1 MRSPQTLNGC
11 IHNTKLYS
19 MIFTT
24 KNKELAILGKTIDE
38 IKKKWSDFVANVG
51 ENGLFGE
58 NGALAS
64 LFSGKKL
71 SNILTPGTLKQFDEF
86 KEKFNSSSLSAE
98 ALAEQME
105 NVDHRIIDYAKT
117 CKNGEMTTKGFK
129 ASIDS
134 MSFSAKAGQVALKAL
149 FIAGNMF
156 AMWAITKGIELAVKG
171 IDNLI
176 HASEKEKEKLKEIR
190 QQTHE
195 SVEAYKQEQADLDS
209 TIEKYKDLNE
219 QLTNASLTTEEYNS
233 IKTQLSSLQ
242 NDLVSKYGEEASAI
256 DVVNGKYDEQIKKLD
271 AISKK
276 KAQDF
281 VNENSSN
288 IQEDWNFL
296 NDTIS
301 IKNPKIFTDMINN
314 HVKSSYGSY
323 DSHIRSSYEGTPEE
337 IRKQINTDMDALRER
352 YGNTDM
358 FINAHLSALSELL
371 KKDEI
376 SSEQINQSKESLL
389 TFAKTSVD
397 SNSETQS
404 AYDALVDGIEQYNNA
419 LETGEGVDKAYSNY
433 EKLREEFKNVSADI
447 LGIDNLYDD
456 LLNKLN
462 EPLNLSFKLDKNIES
477 GNEHTQKYLDK
488 LQGVTS
494 DQLRSFDYDDLL
506 SVNSLN
512 NYEDAFGHLVKQ
524 LGVSEAGVDA
534 LIDRLI
540 ELGYVT
546 DSVDI
551 QNKENILNA
560 LGFDKNASS
569 ANAAK
574 RNITANNVYNS
585 LTDNQKVLFGD
596 NLDLI
601 PPESYNWTERQWLWF
616 IYELQKTEEENQI
629 EISPSLDT
637 AEALKSAEDA
647 FSKLGDAE
655 NGLYADILAGNSV
668 DASDLAALKD
678 DFGNID
684 GGKAFEDFADTLLK
698 FPGNSEKGQEALDD
712 LVTSYIDESDILD
725 DLNEENKEYIKQELE
740 KMHVAN
746 AEEVVEDRLNASV
759 KKNIKSFKEF
769 STVLSD
775 HLDTLKK
782 ASPETDEFKNSL
794 ETVKTSFEDFLKAN
808 FDYEEIDLSL
818 SDDFIIQNLDD
829 IEAAASGSEEALNR
843 VRIAA
848 SKDIAANINLNVPPQ
863 DYAET
868 LNQINSLID
877 NANIDTLQVG
887 TYIDDTPLIE
897 GLNNLVEAGTMTRDD
912 MNAILAGI
920 GVTPEISHESADISI
935 PTGIV
940 GAALGGKGGFGAM
953 GANLGATIATMQVPK
968 IRYKVS
974 SNGAKAHY
982 SAPSSKSSGSSGG
995 SSGNGSSDSNDEF
1008 KEQFD
1013 WIEVG
1018 LQRLE
1023 EELSRLDKKSS
1034 NVYSLWS
1041 QRNSALNEQIA
1052 KTRQEILSQQNAYDY
1067 YMAKANSIGLSDT
1080 YVSKVQN
1087 GTIQIEDIT
1096 DEDLADKISQ
1106 YQTWYEKAIKCKDT
1120 IQGLNISLG
1129 DLADQ
1134 KFDNLQ
1140 TEYDGVISVFESF
1153 GNLTEET
1160 IRRTEEHGY
1169 FVAKDSYKQLINN
1182 ENKTLNTLQQQY
1194 ASLIQSR
1201 DEALKSGAVT
1211 ENSQEWY
1218 KMTKSILD
1226 VEYAIEQSKTSIV
1239 KFDKEIRELDWEIFD
1254 YTEERIK
1261 QITKES
1267 DYLIELMEKHDLYN
1281 ETGAFT
1287 SEGKAATALHGINY
1301 NTYMQQALDYANK
1314 LKDIEQ
1320 EISEDSANKDLIN
1333 RREEL
1338 LDLQQEA
1345 ITNAEAEKE
1354 AIKSLVEEGIN
1365 IHLDALSSLIDKY
1378 KDAMDSA
1385 KDLYDYQKNI
1395 SSQVKEISSLEKQI
1409 LAYEGDDSEEA
1420 RKIIQE
1426 TKLSLEEARTEL
1438 KETEWDKYISETEQ
1452 LLDALYNDYEEVLNA
1467 RLDNIDAL
1475 VASMIDMVN
1484 SNGSEI
1490 RSTIEAV
1497 ADKVGYTI
1505 SDSLSKALGE
1515 GSNVNVLISNFST
1528 KFDTVAT
1535 TLQDSIN
1542 AIKSYVYKMIEEGK
1556 HKVDDETKIHT
1567 SNDINGKPIS
1577 SSSGIGNS
1585 ISREPTSSS
1594 DPSSTA
1600 SDSGDGT
1607 ARVGDAVIFA
1617 NGKYHEDSWG
1627 NGKSGNQLL
1636 GGVVYITKIAPNS
1649 PYPYHISR
1657 TSKFGEANLG
1667 WVKLNQLNGYTNGSK
1682 KINQNQLAWT
1692 QENGNEIIYRSTDG
1706 ALLTPLNNGDM
1717 VFTNEMAQKLWEMA
1731 KGNISVPA
1739 FNSHKINTNSDRGN
1753 NTVHND
1759 NKIAIT
1765 LPNVKNYNEF
1775 KSELQKDTRF
1785 VNFVQEITLGEALG
1799 HNSMRSK
1806 KY

>member
-1 MRSPQTLNGC
+1 MQPLKLQTN
-11 IHNTKLYS
+11 YS
-19 MIFTT
+19 MMFKT
-24 KNKELAILGKTIDE
+24 KNNEFVILGKTITD
-38 IKKKWSDFVANVG
+38 IKEKWNDFKEKIV
-51 ENGLFGE
+51 ENNGKLFGKD
-58 NGALAS
+58 GAFAS
-64 LFSGKKL
+64 LFSGKKNNVL
-71 SNILTPGTLKQFDEF
+71 PPEILQQFENF
-86 KEKFNSSSLSAE
+86 KEKFNSSSLSAK

-105 NVDHRIIDYAKT
+105 NVDQRIIDYAKT
-117 CKNGEMTTKGFK
+117 CKNGEMTTEGFK
-129 ASIDS
+129 ASVEG
-134 MSFSAKAGQVALKAL
+134 MTFSAKAGTAALKGLA
-149 FIAGNMF
+149 IAGNMV
-156 AMWAITKGIELAVKG
+156 AIWVISKGIELVVKG

-176 HASEKEKEKLKEIR
+176 HHSEKEKEKLKEIR

-233 IKTQLSSLQ
+233 IKAQLSSLQ
-242 NDLVSKYGEEASAI
+242 DDLVSKYGQEASAI
-256 DVVNGKYDEQIKKLD
+256 DIVNGKYDEQIKKLD
-271 AISKK
+271 AISRK

-288 IQEDWNFL
+288 IQKDWDFL
-296 NDTIS
+296 NDTITLNKQGNL
-301 IKNPKIFTDMINN
+301 KN
-314 HVKSSYGSY
+314 YGKYLESFKAIY
-323 DSHIRSSYEGTPEE
+323 KDNANFDLSFLKYNYTGTPEE
-337 IRKQINTDMDALRER
+337 IRKQINAEINALREY
-352 YGNTDM
+352 YGNSNEDVNVV
-358 FINAHLSALSELL
+358 INDLSELL
-371 KKDEI
+371 KSDEI
-376 SSEQINQSKESLL
+376 SSEQINQSHQNLL
-389 TFAKTSVD
+389 EYAKGSVA
-397 SNSETQS
+397 SNSEIQS
-404 AYDALVDGIEQYNNA
+404 TYNALVDGIEQYNNA
-419 LETGEGVDKAYSNY
+419 LESGKGVDKAYSNY
-433 EKLREEFKNVSADI
+433 EKLRGEFKNVSADM
-447 LGIDNLYDD
+447 LGMDELYKD

-462 EPLNLSFKLDKNIES
+462 EPLDISFKLDTNIETGRES
-477 GNEHTQKYLDK
+477 TQKYLDK

-512 NYEDAFGHLVKQ
+512 NYEDAFGHLIKQ

-585 LTDNQKVLFGD
+585 LTDKQRSLLGD
-596 NLDLI
+596 KLDLI
-601 PPESYNWTERQWLWF
+601 PPEAYNWTERQWLRF

-637 AEALKSAEDA
+637 AEALKSATDA

-655 NGLYADILAGNSV
+655 NGLYADILAGNNI
-668 DASDLAALKD
+668 DAGDIAALKD

-684 GGKAFEDFADTLLK
+684 GGRALEKFADTLLK
-698 FPGNSEKGQEALDD
+698 FPNDTKKAQEALND
-712 LVTSYIDESDILD
+712 LVTAYIDESGILD
-725 DLNEENKEYIKQELE
+725 DLSEENKDYIKQQLE
-740 KMHVAN
+740 KINVTN

-769 STVLSD
+769 STVLSE
-775 HLDTLKK
+775 HLDTLKN
-782 ASPETDEFKNSL
+782 PETDEFKNSL

-818 SDDFIIQNLDD
+818 SDDFIIQNLED

-848 SKDIAANINLNVPPQ
+848 AKDIAANINLNVPTQ
-863 DYAET
+863 AYEGT
-868 LNQINSLID
+868 LNQINSWID
-877 NANIDTLQVG
+877 NANIDTLEVG
-887 TYIDDTPLIE
+887 TYIDDTPLIQ
-897 GLNNLVEAGTMTRDD
+897 GLNHLVESGIIYRDD
-912 MNAILAGI
+912 MNAILASV
-920 GVTPEISHESADISI
+920 GVVPETSYE
-935 PTGIV
+935 PVRVTLPNGTV
-940 GAALGGKGGFGAM
+940 GGAAIGM
-953 GANLGATIATMQVPK
+953 ATATLQIPR
-968 IRYKVS
+968 IRYKVT
-974 SNGAKAHY
+974 SNGTKAHY
-982 SAPSSKSSGSSGG
+982 SAPMSTNTGSSGSGGG
-995 SSGNGSSDSNDEF
+995 SGRSSSSDSDKEF
-1008 KEQFD
+1008 SEQID
-1013 WIEVG
+1013 WTETN

-1041 QRNSALNEQIA
+1041 ERNSALNEQIA

-1140 TEYDGVISVFESF
+1140 AEYDGVISTFESF

-1287 SEGKAATALHGINY
+1287 SEGKAVTALHGINY

-1333 RREEL
+1333 RRDEL
-1338 LDLQQEA
+1338 LDLQQAA

-1475 VASMIDMVN
+1475 VAGMIDMVN

-1556 HKVDDETKIHT
+1556 HKVDEETKTHKDPPST
-1567 SNDINGKPIS
+1567 SGSSGNTHNSSNSNNDNGINGSPSAANS
-1577 SSSGIGNS
+1577 S
-1585 ISREPTSSS
+1585 E
-1594 DPSSTA
+1594 
-1600 SDSGDGT
+1600 SGDGT
-1607 ARVGDAVIFA
+1607 ARIGDAVIFA

-1785 VNFVQEITLGEALG
+1785 VNFVQEVTLGEALG

-1806 KY
+1806 KF

>member
-1 MRSPQTLNGC
+1 MLNAGLLKSRQLLTQEELNSTIATLGCTEAEAARIAASVTSTTTTNAEGVATAIVTKAKIAEAVQNGVLTESEGELLAAKLGVISASKAESASLGGSKLLNG
-11 IHNTKLYS
+11 I
-19 MIFTT
+19 
-24 KNKELAILGKTIDE
+24 A
-38 IKKKWSDFVANVG
+38 
-51 ENGLFGE
+51 
-58 NGALAS
+58 NGAKATGKEIGALGSGLLGLAKAHPIIAGLTTAITVGVTAWHAYKS
-64 LFSGKKL
+64 HQKKA
-71 SNILTPGTLKQFDEF
+71 
-86 KEKFNSSSLSAE
+86 AE
-98 ALAEQME
+98 ALKETPNKSTE
-105 NVDHRIIDYAKT
+105 LTKT
-117 CKNGEMTTKGFK
+117 
-129 ASIDS
+129 
-134 MSFSAKAGQVALKAL
+134 
-149 FIAGNMF
+149 
-156 AMWAITKGIELAVKG
+156 
-171 IDNLI
+171 
-176 HASEKEKEKLKEIR
+176 
-190 QQTHE
+190 
-195 SVEAYKQEQADLDS
+195 YKQEQSDLDS
-209 TIEKYKDLNE
+209 SIEKYKDLNE

-233 IKTQLSSLQ
+233 IKSQLSSLQ
-242 NDLVSKYGEEASAI
+242 DDLVSKYGEEASAI
-256 DVVNGKYDEQIKKLD
+256 DIVNGKYDEQIKKLD
-271 AISKK
+271 AISRKK
-276 KAQDF
+276 SQDF
-281 VNENSSN
+281 VNENASN
-288 IQEDWNFL
+288 IQEDLNFL
-296 NDTIS
+296 NDSVNIYKHRSFSGNKYLNAGESRNIT
-301 IKNPKIFTDMINN
+301 KNIHYTNN
-314 HVKSSYGSY
+314 PEEAYSTLEY
-323 DSHIRSSYEGTPEE
+323 DYNGTPEE
-337 IRKQINTDMDALRER
+337 IRKQINADMNTLREQ
-352 YGNTDM
+352 YGNTNEYANLILKD
-358 FINAHLSALSELL
+358 LSELL
-371 KKDEI
+371 KSDEI
-376 SSEQINQSKESLL
+376 SSEQINQSHQNLL
-389 TFAKTSVD
+389 EYAKSSVK

-404 AYDALVDGIEQYNNA
+404 AYDALIDGIEKYNNA

-433 EKLREEFKNVSADI
+433 EKLREEFKNISTDI
-447 LGIDNLYDD
+447 LGIENLYDD

-462 EPLNLSFKLDKNIES
+462 EPLNLSFKLDKNIEN
-477 GNEHTQKYLDK
+477 GNEHTQQYLNK

-524 LGVSEAGVDA
+524 LGVSEADVDA

-585 LTDNQKVLFGD
+585 LTDEQRNLFGD

-601 PPESYNWTERQWLWF
+601 PQESYRWTERQWLYF
-616 IYELQKTEEENQI
+616 IYELQKTAEENQI
-629 EISPSLDT
+629 EISTSLDT
-637 AEALKSAEDA
+637 AEALKSAKDA

-655 NGLYADILAGNSV
+655 NGLYADILAGNNI
-668 DASDLAALKD
+668 DAGDIAALKD

-684 GGKAFEDFADTLLK
+684 GGRALERFADTLLK
-698 FPGNSEKGQEALDD
+698 FPNDTEKAQEALND
-712 LVTSYIDESDILD
+712 LVTAYIDESGILD
-725 DLNEENKEYIKQELE
+725 DLNEENKDYIKQQLE
-740 KMHVAN
+740 KINVTN
-746 AEEVVEDRLNASV
+746 AEEVVEDRLNHSV
-759 KKNIKSFKEF
+759 KKNIKAFKEF

-775 HLDTLKK
+775 HLDTLKN
-782 ASPETDEFKNSL
+782 PETDEFKNSL

-808 FDYEEIDLSL
+808 FDYEKIDLSL
-818 SDDFIIQNLDD
+818 SDDFIIQNLED
-829 IEAAASGSEEALNR
+829 IEAAASGSEDALNR

-848 SKDIAANINLNVPPQ
+848 AKDIAANINLNVPTQ
-863 DYAET
+863 AYEGT
-868 LNQINSLID
+868 LNRINSWID

-887 TYIDDTPLIE
+887 TYLDDTPLIQ
-897 GLNNLVEAGTMTRDD
+897 GLNHLVDAGIIAKDD
-912 MNAILAGI
+912 MNAILASI
-920 GVTPEISHESADISI
+920 GVVPETSYEPVHVTL
-935 PTGIV
+935 PNGTVG
-940 GAALGGKGGFGAM
+940 GAAIGMAQ
-953 GANLGATIATMQVPK
+953 ATLQIPR
-968 IRYKVS
+968 IRYKVA
-974 SNGAKAHY
+974 SNGAKARY
-982 SAPSSKSSGSSGG
+982 SAPTSTNTGSGGGSGG
-995 SSGNGSSDSNDEF
+995 SSSSDNDKEF
-1008 KEQFD
+1008 NDQID
-1013 WIEVG
+1013 WTEIS

-1023 EELSRLDKKSS
+1023 EELSRLDKKSG

-1052 KTRQEILSQQNAYDY
+1052 KTREEIISQQNAYDG
-1067 YMAKANSIGLSDT
+1067 YMAKADSIGLSDT
-1080 YVSKVQN
+1080 YKNKVQN

-1096 DEDLADKISQ
+1096 DEDLAKKISE
-1106 YQTWYEKAIKCKDT
+1106 YQTWYEKAVKCKDT

-1140 TEYDGVISVFESF
+1140 TEYDGVLSVFESF

-1169 FVAKDSYKQLINN
+1169 FVAKDYYKQLINN
-1182 ENKTLNTLQQQY
+1182 ENQTLNTLQQKY

-1218 KMTKSILD
+1218 KMTQDILD
-1226 VEYAIEQSKTSIV
+1226 VEYAIEQSRTSLV
-1239 KFDKEIRELDWEIFD
+1239 RFDKEIRELDWETFD
-1254 YTEERIK
+1254 YTQERIK

-1267 DYLIELMEKHDLYN
+1267 DYLIELLEKHDLYN

-1301 NTYMQQALDYANK
+1301 NTYMQQALDYANE

-1320 EISEDSANKDLIN
+1320 EISEDSANKDLIE

-1338 LDLQQEA
+1338 LDLQQDA

-1365 IHLDALSSLIDKY
+1365 IHLDALSTLIDKY

-1395 SSQVKEISSLEKQI
+1395 SSQVKEISNLEKQI

-1420 RKIIQE
+1420 RRIIQE

-1452 LLDALYNDYEEVLNA
+1452 LLDTLYNDYEEVLNA

-1475 VASMIDMVN
+1475 VAGMIDMVN
-1484 SNGSEI
+1484 SSSSEI

-1505 SDSLSKALGE
+1505 SDSMSKALGE
-1515 GSNVNVLISNFST
+1515 GSNLNVLISNFST
-1528 KFDTVAT
+1528 KFDTVGTA
-1535 TLQDSIN
+1535 LQSSID
-1542 AIKSYVYKMIEEGK
+1542 AIKAYVYKMIEDGK
-1556 HKVDDETKIHT
+1556 HKVDNE
-1567 SNDINGKPIS
+1567 GKKQKEPS
-1577 SSSGIGNS
+1577 SPSG
-1585 ISREPTSSS
+1585 SS
-1594 DPSSTA
+1594 DNTDNSSDGNNGNGINESPA
-1600 SDSGDGT
+1600 AVNSSNSGDGT

-1617 NGKYHEDSWG
+1617 SGKYHEDSWG

-1667 WVKLNQLNGYTNGSK
+1667 WVKLDQLNGYTKGSK
-1682 KINQNQLAWT
+1682 KIDQNQLAWT

-1706 ALLTPLNNGDM
+1706 ALLTPLGSGDM

-1739 FNSHKINTNSDRGN
+1739 FNSHKINTNLDHGSK
-1753 NTVHND
+1753 TVNND

-1765 LPNVKNYNEF
+1765 LPNVKNYSEF
-1775 KSELQKDTRF
+1775 KSELQKDAKF
-1785 VNFVQEITLGEALG
+1785 VNFVQEVTLGEALG
-1799 HNSMRSK
+1799 HNSMRSN

>member
-1 MRSPQTLNGC
+1 MLNAGLLKSRQMLTQEELNSTIATLGHTEAETAKIAASITSTTATNAEGVATAIVTKAKIAEAVQNGVLTKSEGELLSAKLGVIAASKAESASLGGSTILNG
-11 IHNTKLYS
+11 I
-19 MIFTT
+19 
-24 KNKELAILGKTIDE
+24 A
-38 IKKKWSDFVANVG
+38 
-51 ENGLFGE
+51 
-58 NGALAS
+58 NGAKATGKEITALGSGLLGLAKAHPIIAG
-64 LFSGKKL
+64 LTTAITVGVTAWNAYKKH
-71 SNILTPGTLKQFDEF
+71 Q
-86 KEKFNSSSLSAE
+86 EKTAE
-98 ALAEQME
+98 ALRETLQKS
-105 NVDHRIIDYAKT
+105 R
-117 CKNGEMTTKGFK
+117 
-129 ASIDS
+129 
-134 MSFSAKAGQVALKAL
+134 
-149 FIAGNMF
+149 
-156 AMWAITKGIELAVKG
+156 ELT
-171 IDNLI
+171 
-176 HASEKEKEKLKEIR
+176 E
-190 QQTHE
+190 T
-195 SVEAYKQEQADLDS
+195 YKQEQADLDS

-219 QLTNASLTTEEYNS
+219 QLTNAYLTTEEYNS
-233 IKTQLSSLQ
+233 IKSQLSSLQ
-242 NDLVSKYGEEASAI
+242 DDLVSKYGEEASAI
-256 DVVNGKYDEQIKKLD
+256 DIVNGKYDEQIKKLET
-271 AISKK
+271 ISKQ
-276 KAQDF
+276 KAQNF
-281 VNENSSN
+281 VNENFSN
-288 IQEDWNFL
+288 AEETQNFL
-296 NDTIS
+296 NDTQS
-301 IKNPKIFTDMINN
+301 IKDEHKIKLGYKDLYDKYIQDLNGVSTDDGFF
-314 HVKSSYGSY
+314 S
-323 DSHIRSSYEGTPEE
+323 DSIKYNYKGTPEE
-337 IRKQINTDMDALRER
+337 IHKQINADINTIIKQYGYTDKYANVVLKD
-352 YGNTDM
+352 
-358 FINAHLSALSELL
+358 LSELL
-371 KKDEI
+371 NREEI
-376 SSEQINQSKESLL
+376 SSENINQAEQVLL
-389 TFAKTSVD
+389 EYAKSSVA

-404 AYDALVDGIEQYNNA
+404 AYDALIDGIEKYNNA

-447 LGIDNLYDD
+447 LGMDELYKD

-462 EPLNLSFKLDKNIES
+462 EPLNLSFKLDKNIEN
-477 GNEHTQKYLDK
+477 GNEHTQQYLDK
-488 LQGVTS
+488 LQGITS
-494 DQLRSFDYDDLL
+494 DQLRSLNYDDLL

-585 LTDNQKVLFGD
+585 LTDKQRSLLGD

-601 PPESYNWTERQWLWF
+601 PQEAYNWTEQQWLRF

-629 EISPSLDT
+629 EISPSLDI
-637 AEALKSAEDA
+637 AEALKSAKDA

-655 NGLYADILAGNSV
+655 NGLYADILAGNHI
-668 DASDLAALKD
+668 DPGDLAALKD

-684 GGKAFEDFADTLLK
+684 GGRALEKFSDTLLK
-698 FPGNSEKGQEALDD
+698 FPNDTKKAQEALNN
-712 LVTSYIDESDILD
+712 LVTAYIDESGILD
-725 DLNEENKEYIKQELE
+725 DLSEENKDYIKQQLE
-740 KMHVAN
+740 KINVTN

-848 SKDIAANINLNVPPQ
+848 AKDIAANINLNVPPQ

-868 LNQINSLID
+868 LNQINSWID

-920 GVTPEISHESADISI
+920 GVTPEISHEPVPITLPKGNGNVFSDIL
-935 PTGIV
+935 GIGASV
-940 GAALGGKGGFGAM
+940 G
-953 GANLGATIATMQVPK
+953 TTMLQIPK
-968 IRYKVS
+968 IRYKVT
-974 SNGAKAHY
+974 SNGTKAHY
-982 SAPSSKSSGSSGG
+982 SAPMSTNTGSSGSGGGSGG
-995 SSGNGSSDSNDEF
+995 SSSSDSDKEF
-1008 KEQFD
+1008 SEQID
-1013 WIEVG
+1013 WTETN

-1287 SEGKAATALHGINY
+1287 SEGKAVTALHGINY

-1338 LDLQQEA
+1338 LDLHQKA

-1475 VASMIDMVN
+1475 VAGMIDMVN

-1542 AIKSYVYKMIEEGK
+1542 AIKSYVYKMTEEGK
-1556 HKVDDETKIHT
+1556 RKVDDETKTHT

-1594 DPSSTA
+1594 DPSSAA

-1607 ARVGDAVIFA
+1607 ARIGDAVIFA

-1753 NTVHND
+1753 NTVYND

-1785 VNFVQEITLGEALG
+1785 VNFVQEVTLGEALG

>member
-1 MRSPQTLNGC
+1 MLNAGLLKSRQMLTQEELNSTIATLGHTEAETAKIAASITSTTATNAEGVATAIVTKAKIAEAVQNGVLTKSEGELLSAKLGVIAASKAESASLGGSTILNG
-11 IHNTKLYS
+11 I
-19 MIFTT
+19 
-24 KNKELAILGKTIDE
+24 A
-38 IKKKWSDFVANVG
+38 
-51 ENGLFGE
+51 
-58 NGALAS
+58 NGAKATGKEITALGSGLLGLAKAHPIIAG
-64 LFSGKKL
+64 LTTAITVGVTAWNAYKKH
-71 SNILTPGTLKQFDEF
+71 Q
-86 KEKFNSSSLSAE
+86 EKTAE
-98 ALAEQME
+98 ALRETLQKS
-105 NVDHRIIDYAKT
+105 R
-117 CKNGEMTTKGFK
+117 
-129 ASIDS
+129 
-134 MSFSAKAGQVALKAL
+134 
-149 FIAGNMF
+149 
-156 AMWAITKGIELAVKG
+156 ELT
-171 IDNLI
+171 
-176 HASEKEKEKLKEIR
+176 E
-190 QQTHE
+190 T
-195 SVEAYKQEQADLDS
+195 YKQEQADLDS

-219 QLTNASLTTEEYNS
+219 QLTNAYLTTEEYNS
-233 IKTQLSSLQ
+233 IKSQLSSLQ
-242 NDLVSKYGEEASAI
+242 DDLVSKYGEEASAI
-256 DVVNGKYDEQIKKLD
+256 DIVNGKYDEQIKKLET
-271 AISKK
+271 ISKQ
-276 KAQDF
+276 KAQNF
-281 VNENSSN
+281 VNENFSN
-288 IQEDWNFL
+288 AEETQNFL
-296 NDTIS
+296 NDTQS
-301 IKNPKIFTDMINN
+301 IKDEHKIKLGYKDLYDKYIQDLNGVSTDDGFF
-314 HVKSSYGSY
+314 S
-323 DSHIRSSYEGTPEE
+323 DSIKYNYKGTPEE
-337 IRKQINTDMDALRER
+337 IHKQINADINTIIKQYGYTDKYANVVLKD
-352 YGNTDM
+352 
-358 FINAHLSALSELL
+358 LSELL
-371 KKDEI
+371 NREEI
-376 SSEQINQSKESLL
+376 SSENINQAEQVLL
-389 TFAKTSVD
+389 EYAKSSVA

-404 AYDALVDGIEQYNNA
+404 AYDALIDGIEKYNNA

-447 LGIDNLYDD
+447 LGMDELYKD

-462 EPLNLSFKLDKNIES
+462 EPLNLSFKLDKNIEN
-477 GNEHTQKYLDK
+477 GNEHTQQYLDK
-488 LQGVTS
+488 LQGITS
-494 DQLRSFDYDDLL
+494 DQLRSLNYDDLL

-585 LTDNQKVLFGD
+585 LTDKQRSLLGD

-601 PPESYNWTERQWLWF
+601 PQESYNWTERQWLRF
-616 IYELQKTEEENQI
+616 IYELQKTAEENQI

-637 AEALKSAEDA
+637 AEALKSAKDA

-684 GGKAFEDFADTLLK
+684 GGRALEKFSDTLLK
-698 FPGNSEKGQEALDD
+698 FPNDTKKAQEALND
-712 LVTSYIDESDILD
+712 LVTAYIDESDILD
-725 DLNEENKEYIKQELE
+725 DLSEENKDYIKQQLE
-740 KMHVAN
+740 KINVTN
-746 AEEVVEDRLNASV
+746 AEEVVEDRLNISV

-775 HLDTLKK
+775 HLDTFKK

-818 SDDFIIQNLDD
+818 SDDFIIQNLED

-868 LNQINSLID
+868 LNQINSWID

-920 GVTPEISHESADISI
+920 GVTPEISHEPVPITLPKGNGNVFSDIL
-935 PTGIV
+935 GIGASV
-940 GAALGGKGGFGAM
+940 G
-953 GANLGATIATMQVPK
+953 TTMLQIPK
-968 IRYKVS
+968 IRYKVT
-974 SNGAKAHY
+974 SNGTKAHY
-982 SAPSSKSSGSSGG
+982 SAPISTNTGSGGGSGG
-995 SSGNGSSDSNDEF
+995 SSSSDSDKEF
-1008 KEQFD
+1008 SEQFD
-1013 WIEVG
+1013 WIETN

-1041 QRNSALNEQIA
+1041 ERNSALNEQIA

-1140 TEYDGVISVFESF
+1140 TEYDGVISTFESF

-1333 RREEL
+1333 RRDEL

-1475 VASMIDMVN
+1475 VAGMIDMVN

-1556 HKVDDETKIHT
+1556 HKVDEETKIHKDPPST
-1567 SNDINGKPIS
+1567 SGSSGNTHNSSNSNNDNGINGSPSAANS
-1577 SSSGIGNS
+1577 S
-1585 ISREPTSSS
+1585 E
-1594 DPSSTA
+1594 
-1600 SDSGDGT
+1600 SGDGT

-1739 FNSHKINTNSDRGN
+1739 FSSHKINTNSDRGN